1 MRIWEVAR
9 NMAGGPPT
17 GAAGKA
23 EVDVGA
29 PVLDLEWKDDG
40 MHVFGVGCGKT
51 VKLWNLQ
58 TNATQ
63 DVGSVSGTVGSH
75 WQQWKGGGSGR
86 RRCWARWSWTV
97 GGVTRSPHHR
107 S

>member
-40 MHVFGVGCGKT
+40 MHIFGVGCGKT

-58 TNATQ
+58 TNAVQ
-63 DVGSVSGTVGSH
+63 DVGSVRVG
-75 WQQWKGGGSGR
+75 WDG
-86 RRCWARWSWTV
+86 A
-97 GGVTRSPHHR
+97 GVTVAVVAVAAGREAHGWCCRCCGVSGVQ
-107 S
+107 SWA